1 MSKVKY
7 KKARSTISMLPS
19 DLMDEE
25 SDDDIPSAME
35 APIQASQPLSTT
47 SPTEPQFSTAL
58 QLIPLLTIYLQA
70 VSAPSISEQYQPP
83 PHMWTNVPP
92 RSSVWGSQSMEYM
105 EQYHQQP
112 FQHPHHQMPPL
123 PRQQM
128 IPPPQQPAPQPPQQ
142 TEQQRTTTPNPLSDS
157 FGSAAQVLRD
167 QPRPTQGS
175 PGKFFD
181 HSLPNISTLS
191 NLSGFRDIM
200 GSPPDLVSQDGELNT
215 TTTRKVLTL

>member
-35 APIQASQPLSTT
+35 APIQATQQASHSQQPHPLRPS
-47 SPTEPQFSTAL
+47 SAPPFSSFGS
-58 QLIPLLTIYLQA
+58 
-70 VSAPSISEQYQPP
+70 SAPSISEQYQPP
-83 PHMWTNVPP
+83 PHMWRNVPP
-92 RSSVWGSQSMEYM
+92 RSSMWGSQSM

-175 PGKFFD
+175 PQSFD